1 MKMRQLRQL
10 RYLGRNFVH
19 EFEELFAPWKMSFLS
34 FKCLKTGIQINLK
47 IGLLAQLFGKI
58 GVLFQRD
65 IQLDFFI
72 WGVLQAIWVC

>member
-1 MKMRQLRQL
+1 MKIRQLRQL

-19 EFEELFAPWKMSFLS
+19 EFEELFAPWKMSCLS

-72 WGVLQAIWVC
+72 WGVLQAFCIC